1 MRSKCKR
8 KRKWKCKRVHT
19 SNANARRERYA
30 SAVEVFFQDGRQWLS
45 FCRYTRAG
53 SERRCKLKKVKS
65 FLLLAL
71 TLAFALAFAF
81 VEVLLVWL
89 IDRGRCV
96 YWPITLLAHVDVP
109 LWNLKTSQINGWKV
123 RRMFEFD
130 VFRQQ
135 LFNLL
140 KKILCHQILRSTF

>member
-1 MRSKCKR
+1 MQTQTQ
-8 KRKWKCKRVHT
+8 WKCKRVHT
-19 SNANARRERYA
+19 SHANARRERYA
-30 SAVEVFFQDGRQWLS
+30 SALEVFFLDGRQWLS

-71 TLAFALAFAF
+71 TLTFALAFAF

-96 YWPITLLAHVDVP
+96 YWSYHPLSSCRCATLELKNILDKWLESTKDV
-109 LWNLKTSQINGWKV
+109 WIWCVQAAI
-123 RRMFEFD
+123 
-130 VFRQQ
+130 
-135 LFNLL
+135 
-140 KKILCHQILRSTF
+140 I